1 MLRRNEFKA
10 ALGAERPLFGL
21 INSAPAPLLV
31 EMLGYAGYDFVV
43 IDQEHA
49 APNPETLENLIRA
62 AECSGVTP
70 LVRTPG
76 VAPDI
81 ILRALDAGAQGVVV
95 PHVRNADEARTAV
108 RASRYHPLGA
118 RGISGG
124 RTTGF
129 GALSLPDYF
138 TLANTEILVAVMIE
152 DREGVEA
159 IDDILAVPG
168 VDLVI
173 EGAIDLAQ
181 SYGAPA
187 QAQHPDVLAAV
198 AHLATRCRAAGV
210 AFCAVPRIDGQLE
223 SWLEQGVRAFLV
235 GDDRGVAFRALKA
248 HVAGLRRRAGAVPA
262 TRSPPV
268 P

>member
-10 ALGAERPLFGL
+10 ALGAAERPLVGL
-21 INSAPAPLLV
+21 INSVPAPLLV

-70 LVRTPG
+70 LVRMPG
-76 VAPDI
+76 AASDA
-81 ILRALDAGAQGVVV
+81 ILHALDAGAQGVVI
-95 PHVRNADEARTAV
+95 PHVRNADEARAAV
-108 RASRYHPLGA
+108 RASRYHPLGE

-129 GALSLPDYF
+129 GSLTLPDYF
-138 TLANTEILVAVMIE
+138 SLANAEILVAVMIE

-159 IDDILAVPG
+159 IDEIVAVPG

-173 EGAIDLAQ
+173 EGAIDLSQ

-187 QAQHPDVLAAV
+187 QAQHPDVLTAV
-198 AHLATRCRAAGV
+198 AHVAACCRAAGV
-210 AFCAVPRIDGQLE
+210 AFCAVPRVDGQLDA
-223 SWLEQGVRAFLV
+223 WLERGVHTFLI
-235 GDDRGVAFRALKA
+235 GDDRGVAFGALKA
-248 HVAGLRRRAGAVPA
+248 HAAGLRQRAGRRRA
-262 TRSPPV
+262 
-268 P
+268 